1 MNLMISTLDRL
12 SRKIKKKQLFIYLFM
27 LTGCVDTVLNQ
38 QVPESESESQS
49 HIPIKMPNTIQDM
62 ENVLDLE
69 LIEDMILQDM
79 FLQDMFLQD
88 MLPQDML
95 PQDME
100 IQPDPDCSRCLG
112 HYVNCRAVCMN
123 RFDNNSQGNGY
134 ASGYCISLG
143 DSDLQGCCACERPM
157 PFKACSRC
165 LNGLSSCA
173 EACGQANSYCQNPYS
188 EDPSDCCACVP

>member
-1 MNLMISTLDRL
+1 MMSTLDQL
-12 SRKIKKKQLFIYLFM
+12 NRKLNKQQLFICLIMF
-27 LTGCVDTVLNQ
+27 TGCVDTVLNQ
-38 QVPESESESQS
+38 PLPESESETQS
-49 HIPIKMPNTIQDM
+49 HIPVKMPSISQDM
-62 ENVLDLE
+62 ENLLDLG
-69 LIEDMILQDM
+69 LVEDMLIQDM
-79 FLQDMFLQD
+79 IFQD

-95 PQDME
+95 PPDME